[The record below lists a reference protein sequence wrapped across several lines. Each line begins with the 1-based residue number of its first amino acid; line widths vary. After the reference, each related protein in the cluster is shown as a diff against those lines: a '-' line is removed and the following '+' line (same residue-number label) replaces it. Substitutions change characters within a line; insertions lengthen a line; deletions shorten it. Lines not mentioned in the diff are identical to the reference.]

1 METDRSS
8 SCSGSSSAAAI
19 AAAVT
24 LKHAQF
30 TGAVPWW
37 DPDREGSDGD
47 DGEYDTST
55 FNCTASLV
63 YAHHI
68 LFQTEST
75 VCLRASQGL
84 TL

>member
-19 AAAVT
+19 AAVA

-47 DGEYDTST
+47 DGEYDNSP

-63 YAHHI
+63 YARL
-68 LFQTEST
+68 LFLQTEST
-75 VCLRASQGL
+75 VTSVMCASKM
-84 TL
+84 